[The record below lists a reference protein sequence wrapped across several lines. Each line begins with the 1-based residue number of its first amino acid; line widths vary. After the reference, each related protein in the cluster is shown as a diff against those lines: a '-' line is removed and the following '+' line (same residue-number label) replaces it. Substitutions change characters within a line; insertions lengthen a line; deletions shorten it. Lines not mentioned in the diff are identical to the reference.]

1 MYQDNYKNKHKKKY
15 YWRLTDKD
23 IEEYEA
29 YRKRNE
35 PSLLRLEPAT
45 GLPSRRQRECIA
57 LIKNTIPEHLIV
69 GYSDA
74 VWKDWCEASLFI
86 KRNLYILNER
96 SKS

>member
-1 MYQDNYKNKHKKKY
+1 MYQNNYKNKRKKKH
-15 YWRLTDKD
+15 YWRLTDKE
-23 IEEYEA
+23 IEDYEA

-35 PSLLRLEPAT
+35 PSLLLSAPAI
-45 GLPSRRQRECIA
+45 GLPSRRQKGCIV

-74 VWKDWCEASLFI
+74 VWEDWYAASLFI
-86 KRNLYILNER
+86 KRNLYTPNER